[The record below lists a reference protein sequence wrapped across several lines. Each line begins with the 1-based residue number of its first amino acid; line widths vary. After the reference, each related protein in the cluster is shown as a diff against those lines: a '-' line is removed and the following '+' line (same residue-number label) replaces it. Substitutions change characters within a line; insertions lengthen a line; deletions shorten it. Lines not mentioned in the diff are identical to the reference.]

1 MSGEFVIQESGCKL
15 ELKVNLVQA
24 EQLGGKGGRWESPGG
39 SGAESSVSTGTKQE
53 SGVSR

>member
-1 MSGEFVIQESGCKL
+1 MSGEFVIEESGCKL

-53 SGVSR
+53 SGVPR